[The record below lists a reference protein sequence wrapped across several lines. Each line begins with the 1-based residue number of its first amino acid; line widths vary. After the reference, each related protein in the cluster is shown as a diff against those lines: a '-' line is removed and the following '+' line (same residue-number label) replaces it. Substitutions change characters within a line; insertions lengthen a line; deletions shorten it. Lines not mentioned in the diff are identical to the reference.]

1 MTDYTVA
8 AVDEAL
14 NILLLVAQ
22 HPGLGVTELSLKS
35 GNTKARTFRLLFTLE
50 QRGLLHRDGD
60 TPVYHLGYKA
70 LHLGVAAQ
78 EQIDL
83 VRVARSHL
91 RDIGGACN
99 ENVQIRVRDGLDALC
114 VARWESTH
122 AVRVHGEVG
131 NRRPLHAGAS
141 SKILLAYA
149 PPEVRHTV
157 LTGELARFTAAT
169 LTDPA
174 ALQTEL
180 DAIVARGY
188 AVSSGETSGE
198 AMAIAAPIRDSSNEV
213 IAALSISGPASRITA
228 GDPQT
233 LIALILQRAA
243 DLSLALGYRA
253 TPPQAE

>member
-14 NILLLVAQ
+14 GILLLVAQ

-70 LHLGVAAQ
+70 LYLGVAAQ

-91 RDIGGACN
+91 RDIGGVCN

-114 VARWESTH
+114 VARWESTQ
-122 AVRVHGEVG
+122 AVRVHGEIG

-149 PPEVRHTV
+149 PPDIQQTV
-157 LTGELARFTAAT
+157 MSG
-169 LTDPA
+169 
-174 ALQTEL
+174 ALQRYTAHTIVAADKLAAEL
-180 DAIVARGY
+180 RAIVKQGY
-188 AVSSGETSGE
+188 AISSGETSND
-198 AMAIAAPIRDSSNEV
+198 ALAIAAPIRDGSGEV
-213 IAALSISGPASRITA
+213 VAALGISGPASRITRN
-228 GDPQT
+228 GVQELT
-233 LIALILQRAA
+233 GFILQRAA
-243 DLSLALGYRA
+243 DLSLALGYRQ
-253 TPPQAE
+253 TPL